1 MYIIWHNY
9 KRNGEHEK
17 ETTKYKKGSWRLLA
31 GVSVDKRLTIL
42 TLHRA
47 TPHKLA
53 LAPFHNFYH
62 LCVVTPAT
70 AKQVTAVRPIRSLV
84 TDTP

>member
-1 MYIIWHNY
+1 MYIVWHNY

-17 ETTKYKKGSWRLLA
+17 ETMKYKEGRWRLLA
-31 GVSVDKRLTIL
+31 GVSINKRLTIL

-53 LAPFHNFYH
+53 LASFHKLYH
-62 LCVVTPAT
+62 L
-70 AKQVTAVRPIRSLV
+70 KYIKIQNQHS
-84 TDTP
+84 

>member
-9 KRNGEHEK
+9 KRNSEHEK

-62 LCVVTPAT
+62 LKYMET
-70 AKQVTAVRPIRSLV
+70 
-84 TDTP
+84 